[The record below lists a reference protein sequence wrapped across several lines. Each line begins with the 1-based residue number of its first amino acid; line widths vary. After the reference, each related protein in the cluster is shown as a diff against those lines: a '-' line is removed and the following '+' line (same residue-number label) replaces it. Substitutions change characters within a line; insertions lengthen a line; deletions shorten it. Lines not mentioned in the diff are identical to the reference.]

1 MDGQQADLIATM
13 PASHAQAPWIEIEAK
28 LKVEAIAGLGGGRQ
42 VEVVATP
49 SSRISTD

>member
-1 MDGQQADLIATM
+1 MDGQRADPIATM
-13 PASHAQAPWIEIEAK
+13 PASYAQVPWTEIEAK

-49 SSRISTD
+49 SARISTD